1 MPGSPAAGRIGDNP
15 RMEILLNGAPL
26 ACPDDI
32 TLARLLADN
41 GYAGRRIAVE
51 INRDIIPRSAHE
63 TTRLQPHDRVEVVH
77 AMGGG

>member
-1 MPGSPAAGRIGDNP
+1 MGDNP
-15 RMEILLNGAPL
+15 RMEILLNAAPH
-26 ACPDDI
+26 ASPHD
-32 TLARLLADN
+32 TTVARLLAAN

-51 INRDIIPRSAHE
+51 INRHIIPRSAHE